1 MCIFIVVLRVEIV
14 ANTTV
19 YTDGRLDVTSRKK
32 VFKGNL
38 TKTALR
44 RGQFIVENVTGCRC
58 RFLARHSQS
67 RNRRYVIMGS
77 AIRDGQLIVN
87 FLKSLS
93 GSKSLQ
99 LTRALRLIRKS
110 PDICI
115 SSSKIKVKTVTQLNK
130 EKNMPGI
137 NTKPD
142 KTTSATKTIEKFGD
156 NHSQELV
163 EQQE

>member
-1 MCIFIVVLRVEIV
+1 MEIV

-19 YTDGRLDVTSRKK
+19 YTDGRLDVTARKK

-44 RGQFIVENVTGCRC
+44 RGQFVVENVTGCRC

-77 AIRDGQLIVN
+77 ATRDGHLIVN

-110 PDICI
+110 PDICV
-115 SSSKIKVKTVTQLNK
+115 SSSTINVKMITQLGK
-130 EKNMPGI
+130 EKNMPGNNI
-137 NTKPD
+137 KPD
-142 KTTSATKTIEKFGD
+142 RTTGATKAIEKFGD